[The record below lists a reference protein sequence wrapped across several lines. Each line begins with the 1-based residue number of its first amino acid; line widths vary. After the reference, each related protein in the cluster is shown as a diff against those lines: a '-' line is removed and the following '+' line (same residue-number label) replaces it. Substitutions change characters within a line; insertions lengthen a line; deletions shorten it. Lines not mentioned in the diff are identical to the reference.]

1 MVILYI
7 FQNIFNIA
15 KKDGD
20 MLNGLLLR
28 TAFYL
33 ALAFFSVNILA
44 KDTLVI
50 GTVSINPKKHFHTL
64 KPMANYVVSK
74 MKDLGIKKSKV
85 IMARDNNHMI
95 QLLKS
100 GEVDWVTETPFSAIA
115 FEQQAAAE
123 LLLLKRKKGVLFY
136 HTVFFTRK
144 DSGINALEQLI
155 GKSLAFEDSG
165 STSAYYAPASELI
178 SRQLPL
184 FYMKQPREDPPADK
198 IGYSFSGSEINT
210 ASWVH
215 IGIADVGAFS
225 NLDWEKEES
234 MPLKLRNNFKIIY
247 RTKPFPR
254 AIELVRK
261 ELPVSIKRRLKH
273 ILLNAHLDKKGK
285 KPLYIY
291 QKTSQFDV
299 INADTNATLDHIRET
314 FELVNQHLK

>member
-1 MVILYI
+1 
-7 FQNIFNIA
+7 
-15 KKDGD
+15 
-20 MLNGLLLR
+20 MLKALLLR
-28 TAFYL
+28 TAISL
-33 ALAFFSVNILA
+33 TLAFFSHSVFA

-50 GTVSINPKKHFHTL
+50 GTVSLNPKKHFHNL

-74 MKDLGIKKSKV
+74 MQDLGIKKSKV
-85 IMARDNNHMI
+85 IMARDNDHMI
-95 QLLKS
+95 KLLNS

-144 DSGINALEQLI
+144 DSGINTIDQLI

-178 SRQLPL
+178 SRELPL
-184 FYMKQPREDPPADK
+184 FYLSQPREKPPANK

-225 NLDWEKEES
+225 NLDWDKEEN
-234 MPLKLRNNFKIIY
+234 MPLKLRKNFKIIY

-261 ELPVSIKRRLKH
+261 ELPESIKNRLKD
-273 ILLNAHLDKKGK
+273 ILLNAHSDKEGK
-285 KPLYIY
+285 KPLYKY

-299 INADTNATLDHIRET
+299 INADTNATLDQIRET